1 MLELEN
7 LTCGYESGFS
17 VRNINLKVEQKE
29 FLGIIGP
36 NGSGKTTLLKAISR
50 YLKPQKGHVLFKGK
64 NIWELPIKDLFKKIA
79 IVTQEIKVASMS
91 VEEFVLLGR
100 IPHFKKF
107 QLLETEK
114 DFEIAKECMNIT
126 DTLRL
131 RNKSLDTISGG
142 EKQLVNIAR
151 ALAQEPEL
159 LLLDEPT
166 AYLDIRYQVEILN
179 LMKRL
184 NKHLGIT
191 IIMIIHDL
199 NLASEY
205 CDRLVLL
212 NEGKIS
218 KIGTPHEVL
227 TYEIIEEIY
236 KTIVIV
242 KENPLSKRP
251 YIFLVSEEMGK
262 GKNYE

>member
-7 LTCGYESGFS
+7 LTCGYASGFFIK
-17 VRNINLKVEQKE
+17 NINLIVKQKE

-36 NGSGKTTLLKAISR
+36 NGSGKTTLLKAIAR
-50 YLKPQKGHVLFKGK
+50 YIKPKEGNIFFKKK
-64 NIWELPIKDLFKKIA
+64 NIWEIPVKDLFKKIA
-79 IVTQEIKVASMS
+79 IVTQEIKVDSMS

-100 IPHFKKF
+100 TPHFKRF

-114 DFEIAKECMNIT
+114 DFEIAKECMSLT

-131 RNKSLDTISGG
+131 KNKSINKISGG

-151 ALAQEPEL
+151 ALTQEPEL

-166 AYLDIRYQVEILN
+166 TYLDIKYQVEILN

-184 NKHLGIT
+184 NKQFGIT

-212 NEGKIS
+212 NEGMIFKT
-218 KIGTPHEVL
+218 GTPYEVL

-236 KTIVIV
+236 KTTVLV
-242 KENPLSKRP
+242 KENPLSRRP
-251 YIFLVSEEMGK
+251 YIFLVSEEMRKGK
-262 GKNYE
+262 GYE